1 MKGAVQIFALSF
13 VSISGSQEK
22 CVVRNILTK
31 MVNSLLLWLDL
42 EKINLPKL
50 SLEMV
55 QPVANLFLKAKIL
68 QLPLFFHF
76 RLGKLFH
83 SLMQSEKLEAEPK
96 SDEIPML
103 IKKVSLHQSNCQI
116 DEPSKVKETFNE
128 DTTTI
133 EEETL
138 PVD

>member
-1 MKGAVQIFALSF
+1 
-13 VSISGSQEK
+13 
-22 CVVRNILTK
+22 
-31 MVNSLLLWLDL
+31 
-42 EKINLPKL
+42 
-50 SLEMV
+50 
-55 QPVANLFLKAKIL
+55 
-68 QLPLFFHF
+68 
-76 RLGKLFH
+76 
-83 SLMQSEKLEAEPK
+83 MQSEKLEAEPK